1 MVEAAGIE
9 PASED
14 IQQKL
19 STCISSSLISSS
31 GARRGKAPKNQPQE
45 HFTHQVQGAPG
56 SLSCSSTLLKNRRRE
71 LEKRHAYFLGSE
83 WLCFCTYL
91 GPPFYEVDG
100 ISTCSFYL
108 TIPVESVRPHTQVNI
123 IFARVRLVNTPVRG
137 ISISVYMIQQDAE
150 SRPLAPAPQ
159 GTSPVGSPRQGSG
172 LGSSA
177 RSFPQRGNSLR
188 LILRSSLPSVE
199 KPCPLSLRRASSP
212 NPLASSPGGF
222 RAAFCIHRKNHAAE
236 GAFRP

>member
-1 MVEAAGIE
+1 MNRSLVSLRPLNFDQRDIMVEAAGIE

-19 STCISSSLISSS
+19 STCISSSLISFR

-56 SLSCSSTLLKNRRRE
+56 SLSCSSTLLKDRRRE

-100 ISTCSFYL
+100 ISTCSFCL
-108 TIPVESVRPHTQVNI
+108 TISVESVRPHTQVSI
-123 IFARVRLVNTPVRG
+123 IFTRLRLVNTRG
-137 ISISVYMIQQDAE
+137 E
-150 SRPLAPAPQ
+150 GR
-159 GTSPVGSPRQGSG
+159 TSEG
-172 LGSSA
+172 
-177 RSFPQRGNSLR
+177 
-188 LILRSSLPSVE
+188 IRSSQALCQNAEPI
-199 KPCPLSLRRASSP
+199 LSHDFFYL
-212 NPLASSPGGF
+212 G
-222 RAAFCIHRKNHAAE
+222 
-236 GAFRP
+236 